1 MDLITVH
8 RDICLDLRE
17 KKYALV
23 TADEFSIA
31 PELATDRRRLWED
44 WATLE
49 PDDYLENDSS
59 FRRRRFGL
67 FYFVPNPGELL
78 PLLDASYFQS
88 NELNPYAGG
97 IDRKFAPLSGSTLT
111 NAFLYELISFNFRQL
126 PVERSMACH
135 PWKVDVHQIRIVASP
150 EEKGEPTPEGIHR
163 DGEDFVCIHMIRS
176 ENVVGGVSTVY
187 DNDRNP
193 LVSCTLRHP
202 MDAMLLW
209 DQYVLHG
216 VTPIAPKSPD
226 KVAFRDVLLIGYVP
240 CPDLK
245 RPA

>member
-8 RDICLDLRE
+8 RDIRLDLRE

-49 PDDYLENDSS
+49 PDDYLKDDTR

-67 FYFVPNPGELL
+67 FYFVPIPGELL
-78 PLLDASYFQS
+78 PLSEASYFQVTEI
-88 NELNPYAGG
+88 NTYAGG
-97 IDRKFAPLSGSTLT
+97 INRKFAPLLKPTLT
-111 NAFLYELISFNFRQL
+111 NAFLYELITFNFRQL
-126 PVERSMACH
+126 PVERSMAYQS
-135 PWKVDVHQIRIVASP
+135 WKVDVHQIRIVASP

-163 DGEDFVCIHMIRS
+163 DGEDFGCIHLIRC

-187 DNDRNP
+187 DNDRSP

-202 MDAMLLW
+202 MDSMLLW
-209 DQYVLHG
+209 DPYVLHG

-226 KVAFRDVLLIGYVP
+226 KVALRDVLLIGYVP